1 MQRDIERLNPTGFT
15 VGQGAAWTVFP
26 SRITRFTIQQGL
38 LDVGNSSCQNRLSSP
53 AGHISELPLPCDAVG
68 HTLCDGHRVVA
79 SCYVRSDGLQ
89 PISDGLHPSS
99 FLPVRVQPS
108 SGFIQREHQAKGG
121 SLKSCRRCL
130 SNRSVLKIAPARL
143 SSDRIYPK
151 KDGYS
156 PHNSEVV
163 CQVPVTMCP
172 VPVSWKHYN
181 YSP

>member
-121 SLKSCRRCL
+121 SLKSCRR
-130 SNRSVLKIAPARL
+130 
-143 SSDRIYPK
+143 
-151 KDGYS
+151 
-156 PHNSEVV
+156 
-163 CQVPVTMCP
+163 
-172 VPVSWKHYN
+172 
-181 YSP
+181 